1 MIQGFPYPWRKAWV
15 AVESDCVGQECEND
29 FCTLK
34 EAELIPDSAVPKP
47 LESRCK
53 SEKWAAHEPWAQQ
66 SDKWGGAT
74 AYPTRYRMPDGGSRR
89 KRDTSNAG

>member
-1 MIQGFPYPWRKAWV
+1 M
-15 AVESDCVGQECEND
+15 AVECDCVGQECEND

-53 SEKWAAHEPWAQQ
+53 SERGAGHEPSNQIN
-66 SDKWGGAT
+66 GAELL
-74 AYPTRYRMPDGGSRR
+74 PTRQDRECQKEVPGERETPQ
-89 KRDTSNAG
+89 TS